1 MLVPHGALV
10 LVLDGAHVQLLRN
23 RGGEVA
29 PDLEAVP
36 GEQISRYGARAGRRD
51 GRQRARDVIA
61 AVDPLLS
68 SGTPLILVAPPHRL
82 GELRAE
88 VPHRARR
95 QIVGEIAKDLARC
108 APNELAHRLHVARA

>member
-23 RGGEVA
+23 RGGDVV

-36 GEQISRYGARAGRRD
+36 GDQIPRCAGRTDDRHQD
-51 GRQRARDVIA
+51 RFARDVIA
-61 AVDPLLS
+61 AVDPLLAG
-68 SGTPLILVAPPHRL
+68 GTPLILVAPPQRL

-88 VPHRARR
+88 VPKRVRR
-95 QIVGEIAKDLARC
+95 HIVGEIAKDLAGC
-108 APNELAHRLHVARA
+108 APQELAHRLHLVAA